1 MQLFFKGFIGKCCCK
16 LRTAL
21 NRCLIYPYT
30 QIPKVLQILRANKN
44 DKKHLDNKM
53 ILECSKV
60 WRGFHNVEYFFF
72 CRWWWKPNN
81 MLYCENTNQ
90 TLLIMPNIKKYLEHQ
105 MVRKNVNLKAE
116 MPSLYAAFCFRELI
130 VCFGEHVPQI

>member
-1 MQLFFKGFIGKCCCK
+1 
-16 LRTAL
+16 
-21 NRCLIYPYT
+21 
-30 QIPKVLQILRANKN
+30 
-44 DKKHLDNKM
+44 
-53 ILECSKV
+53 
-60 WRGFHNVEYFFF
+60 
-72 CRWWWKPNN
+72 

-130 VCFGEHVPQI
+130 VCFGENVPQI

>member
-1 MQLFFKGFIGKCCCK
+1 
-16 LRTAL
+16 
-21 NRCLIYPYT
+21 
-30 QIPKVLQILRANKN
+30 
-44 DKKHLDNKM
+44 
-53 ILECSKV
+53 
-60 WRGFHNVEYFFF
+60 
-72 CRWWWKPNN
+72 

-130 VCFGEHVPQI
+130 VCFGEHVPQIWCKRWRTTRFTSFERADKIIFEIVSKFTYFVIVNISIFIFQNR